1 MMIPINGQ
9 CAIKEITQYPYKIT
23 THHLQAKCLQ
33 QMKGSSFVYKEL
45 IKAKAIKGEMTVPPS
60 FHTAQRDQ
68 KHDMT
73 EEDWMLAIRRLHKTH
88 GNTRARWLSMQ
99 AFLRTLWTPLK
110 LYNSTGV
117 LEDALC
123 PGCEDH
129 WPTNT
134 AHLVY
139 ECNGLATNVW
149 NFIREI
155 LALTF
160 NREYR
165 LSRNDILYYQNIY
178 SLTEVAIIT
187 AAKYAIHRVARTVRP
202 PIHPKVAMT
211 FLQTEINGVANTNI
225 QAIRDTTT
233 WMELQR
239 HTNWKMRMMK
249 QMRNYIC

>member
-1 MMIPINGQ
+1 
-9 CAIKEITQYPYKIT
+9 
-23 THHLQAKCLQ
+23 
-33 QMKGSSFVYKEL
+33 MKGSSFVYKEL

-149 NFIREI
+149 NFI
-155 LALTF
+155 
-160 NREYR
+160 
-165 LSRNDILYYQNIY
+165 QNIY